1 VLERTRD
8 REDRK
13 VLSEQQVTG
22 SDLTHPKHAWIEQF
36 EKFVAR
42 KTRLAAT
49 VPLPP
54 YLTEID
60 DPEADAVAVGNAW
73 SKGLFDGPFY
83 LSPPASPQ
91 LPACSLV
98 FVQSWDGNTSA
109 PDPAVLGGG
118 TTDTHLIY
126 EGLSR
131 VAADAVLAGA
141 ETVRGSEGIF
151 SVWHPELV
159 DLRMSLG
166 LPRHP
171 IQIVATI
178 RGLELDDRLRFNL
191 PDVRV
196 VLLTVASAAQR
207 MHHAIRVRPWITVL
221 LMDGREDLPRAFE
234 QLRSL
239 GVARVSCIGGRT
251 LAGHLLDARL
261 IDDVYLTTGV
271 NAGGEPGTPLSSSPW
286 RGRTVVRKR
295 GTGVEQGVMFEHLLA
310 RGRR

>member
-1 VLERTRD
+1 M
-8 REDRK
+8 
-13 VLSEQQVTG
+13 TG
-22 SDLTHPKHAWIEQF
+22 SHLTHSTHAWVEQF
-36 EKFVAR
+36 EKFVVR
-42 KTRLAAT
+42 KTLLAAT

-54 YLTEID
+54 YLTELD

-73 SKGLFDGPFY
+73 SKQLFDGPFY
-83 LSPPASPQ
+83 LSPAVSPRS
-91 LPACSLV
+91 PACSLV
-98 FVQSWDGNTSA
+98 FVQSSDGNTSA
-109 PDPAVLGGG
+109 PDPGLLGGG

-141 ETVRGSEGIF
+141 ETVRGSDSIF

-166 LPRHP
+166 LSRHP
-171 IQIVATI
+171 LQIVATI
-178 RGLELDDRLRFNL
+178 RGLELDDSLLFNL
-191 PDVRV
+191 PDIRV

-207 MHHAIRVRPWITVL
+207 MHQAIKVRPWIRLL
-221 LMDGREDLPRAFE
+221 LMDGPEDLPRAFE
-234 QLRSL
+234 QLRST

-261 IDDVYLTTGV
+261 INDVYLTTGV
-271 NAGGEPGTPLSSSPW
+271 NAGGEPGTPLSSAPW

-295 GTGVEQGVMFEHLLA
+295 GTGVEHGVIFEHLLPS
-310 RGRR
+310 RRSVLTL

>member
-1 VLERTRD
+1 M
-8 REDRK
+8 
-13 VLSEQQVTG
+13 TG
-22 SDLTHPKHAWIEQF
+22 SDLTHPKHAWVEQF

-60 DPEADAVAVGNAW
+60 DPQADAVAVGNAW
-73 SKGLFDGPFY
+73 SQGLFDGPFY
-83 LSPPASPQ
+83 LSPAASPR

-98 FVQSWDGNTSA
+98 FVQSSDGNTSA

-141 ETVRGSEGIF
+141 ETVRGVDGIF

-166 LPRHP
+166 LVRHP
-171 IQIVATI
+171 LQIVATI
-178 RGLELDDRLRFNL
+178 RGLELDDGLRFNL
-191 PDVRV
+191 PDIRV

-207 MHHAIRVRPWITVL
+207 MQHALRVRPWITVL
-221 LMDGREDLPRAFE
+221 LMDGPGDLSPAFE
-234 QLRSL
+234 QLRSM

-261 IDDVYLTTGV
+261 IGDVYLTTGV
-271 NAGGEPGTPLSSSPW
+271 NAGGDPGTPLSASAW
-286 RGRTVVRKR
+286 RGRTVVRKK
-295 GTGVEQGVMFEHLLA
+295 GTGVEQGVIFEHLLP
-310 RGRR
+310 RGRRQGAGGSILV